1 MGQFL
6 LKTKQNKTKK
16 KTPTY
21 GMCHH
26 LWFLSAE
33 GMQILVTLAVFPCAE
48 QESVIMTQSVSGSL
62 KIKRSSEDVRIPL
75 NKGLPS
81 PSGSSLLHITSVC
94 FQFVCTPA
102 CVCVCVLVC
111 VCGVVCLCACP
122 SRPTGAAW
130 PSHSKVLFRVP
141 LSVPLGPWRGCV
153 PSLSPSAV
161 SAGTLNTEL
170 TPPLQSP
177 LSLTF
182 RLSDK
187 K

>member
-1 MGQFL
+1 
-6 LKTKQNKTKK
+6 
-16 KTPTY
+16 
-21 GMCHH
+21 
-26 LWFLSAE
+26 
-33 GMQILVTLAVFPCAE
+33 
-48 QESVIMTQSVSGSL
+48 MTQRISGSL
-62 KIKRSSEDVRIPL
+62 KIKGSCEDVLIPL

-81 PSGSSLLHITSVC
+81 PAGSSLLHITSVC
-94 FQFVCTPA
+94 FRFVSA
-102 CVCVCVLVC
+102 LHRVCMCMC
-111 VCGVVCLCACP
+111 SCP

-161 SAGTLNTEL
+161 SAGTLNTAL

-187 K
+187 KLSQCETLAACELNQKRNEP